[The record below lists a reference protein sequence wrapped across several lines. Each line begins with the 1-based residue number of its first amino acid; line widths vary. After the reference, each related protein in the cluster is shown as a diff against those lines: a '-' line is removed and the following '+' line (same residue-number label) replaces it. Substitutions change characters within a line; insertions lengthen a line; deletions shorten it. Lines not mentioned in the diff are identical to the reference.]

1 MKLRLIATLILVL
14 LLPFGLSFMTTG
26 AEANPEMQEPEV
38 TSGVYDGVEPI
49 PYERGA
55 IFTDY
60 AIHGTAWVRQN
71 PGQFSM
77 FKAMGWGIEAKA
89 KAASDQ
95 WVHIPIPFTTVINGV
110 PQKVS
115 HIEFCAKSSHGAIT
129 KPTLFHVRTSQ
140 TLATWTNIS
149 WPADNN
155 YHCYWINI
163 APTWYED
170 IGISVVLHFANA
182 TDKITLYKA
191 WLRTVP

>member
-38 TSGVYDGVEPI
+38 TSGVYDGAEPV

-55 IFTDY
+55 VFTDY
-60 AIHGTAWVRQN
+60 AIHGTAWVKEG
-71 PGQFSM
+71 PVTSM
-77 FKAMGWGIEAKA
+77 FKSMGWGTEVKA
-89 KAASDQ
+89 KAAGDI
-95 WVHIPIPFTTVINGV
+95 WVHIPIPFNTYLNGV
-110 PQKVS
+110 AQKVT
-115 HIEFCAKSSHGAIT
+115 HVEFCAKSSHGSIT
-129 KPTLFHVRTSQ
+129 KPIKLHVRTSQ
-140 TLATWTNIS
+140 SLPRSTNIS

-155 YHCYWINI
+155 YHCAWIDFP
-163 APTWYED
+163 PTWYED
-170 IGISVVLHFANA
+170 IGVSVLLHFANT